1 MSERPLF
8 TVDGKEL
15 HAEPNPCV
23 YVFGPGPDGKT
34 CKTCAHLVRREYAKT
49 YYKCDKRSMSRSEAT
64 DHRVGWR
71 ACGKYEEEER

>member
-1 MSERPLF
+1 MSGRLLF
-8 TVDGKEL
+8 TLDGKEL

-23 YVFGPGPDGKT
+23 YVFGPGPEGKT
-34 CKTCAHLVRREYAKT
+34 CKTCAHLVRRDYAKT